1 MFGRSVFGKQ
11 LRSAAARP
19 RLDLNEGALRVTRI
33 FGETQDKWAKL
44 SLYQRFEQI
53 WALREQ
59 DRAISKTEP
68 DLESSE

>member
-11 LRSAAARP
+11 LRSVAARP

-53 WALREQ
+53 GRCASRTGQ
-59 DRAISKTEP
+59 
-68 DLESSE
+68 